1 MQSMPNLGGSG
12 GMHGKLVSCRI
23 DCVDMNYITQ
33 LKIQFMNIIMYQ
45 LRLVS
50 MQSAKEINL
59 CFIHQYIHISSIMR
73 LIVGLRQYR
82 GVSHGAMVPVI

>member
-1 MQSMPNLGGSG
+1 
-12 GMHGKLVSCRI
+12 MHGKLISCRI
-23 DCVDMNYITQ
+23 DSVDMNHITHHTP
-33 LKIQFMNIIMYQ
+33 KNSVHEYYYM

-50 MQSAKEINL
+50 MQSATEINL
-59 CFIHQYIHISSIMR
+59 CFIHQYIHISSIML